1 MQKDG
6 FLLGFDTFQSTVDGF
21 WVKLKGLAVD
31 QIMVLMLSVL
41 VYQDPLVLRD
51 LFLDVSDV
59 LVNQI
64 VPSDHLPMLVLCGFS
79 SY

>member
-1 MQKDG
+1 MPIKILCLHAQIVLQKDMQKDG

-21 WVKLKGLAVD
+21 WVRLKGLAVD

-59 LVNQI
+59 
-64 VPSDHLPMLVLCGFS
+64 
-79 SY
+79 